1 MTEISAADCSG
12 SFHVEGIGE
21 RADMKFMIRYRQSI
35 FWLVPLMVLLIAAVA
50 QAEPMALPSLN
61 IGVGTSSKPND
72 VAVTIQI
79 FLLLTILSLAPG
91 LLIMTTSFTRIV
103 VVLSFLRTAMGTQQA
118 PSNQII
124 LALSMFLTF
133 FIMNPV
139 WNQINKEAYQPWKA
153 QQISQEQAMDRAVQP
168 IRKFM
173 LSQTR
178 EKDLA
183 LFVSLSKM
191 PRPKNANDIPTLT
204 IIPAFMI
211 SELRTAF
218 QIGFL
223 IYIPFIVVD
232 MVVASVLMSMGMMML
247 PPVMI
252 SLPFKIL
259 LFVLVDGWGLVI
271 SSLVKSFG

>member
-1 MTEISAADCSG
+1 MKMNSMTKKAC
-12 SFHVEGIGE
+12 F
-21 RADMKFMIRYRQSI
+21 
-35 FWLVPLMVLLIAAVA
+35 LVIPAVA
-50 QAEPMALPSLN
+50 VLVAAAALAAPLPFPSLN
-61 IGVGTSSKPND
+61 IGVGTASKPGD
-72 VAVTIQI
+72 VAMTIQI
-79 FLLLTILSLAPG
+79 FLLLTILSVAPG
-91 LLIMTTSFTRIV
+91 LLIMTTSFTRIS
-103 VVLSFLRTAMGTQQA
+103 VVLSFVRTAMGTQQA

-133 FIMNPV
+133 FIMSPV
-139 WNQINKEAYQPWKA
+139 WQQINTEAYQPWKA
-153 QQISQEQAMDRAVQP
+153 QQITQDQAMERAVKP
-168 IRKFM
+168 MRKFM

-178 EKDLA
+178 EKDLG
-183 LFVSLSKM
+183 LFVSLSKL
-191 PRPKNANDIPTLT
+191 PRPKNADDIPTLT

-271 SSLVKSFG
+271 GSLVKSFG

>member
-1 MTEISAADCSG
+1 MQAAVRNRRILSG
-12 SFHVEGIGE
+12 SLI
-21 RADMKFMIRYRQSI
+21 
-35 FWLVPLMVLLIAAVA
+35 LVVLLAAFA
-50 QAEPMALPSLN
+50 AYAEPLPLPSLN
-61 IGVGTSSKPND
+61 IGVGTATKPAD

-79 FLLLTILSLAPG
+79 FLLLTVMSLAPG

-124 LALSMFLTF
+124 LALAMFLTF
-133 FIMNPV
+133 FIMTPV
-139 WNQINKEAYQPWKA
+139 WQQINREAYQPWKA
-153 QQISQEQAMDRAVQP
+153 QQISQDTAIDRAVKP
-168 IRKFM
+168 VRKFM

-183 LFVSLSKM
+183 LFVSLSKL
-191 PRPKNANDIPTLT
+191 PRPKNADDIPTLT

-271 SSLVKSFG
+271 ESLVKSFG

>member
-1 MTEISAADCSG
+1 M
-12 SFHVEGIGE
+12 SFIL
-21 RADMKFMIRYRQSI
+21 RYRRLLFLLI
-35 FWLVPLMVLLIAAVA
+35 PLTVLLTAAIAA
-50 QAEPMALPSLN
+50 AEPVALPSLN
-61 IGVGTSSKPND
+61 IGVGASSKPND
-72 VAVTIQI
+72 VAVTVQI

-168 IRKFM
+168 VRKFM

-183 LFVSLSKM
+183 LFVSLSKL
-191 PRPKNANDIPTLT
+191 PRPKNADDIPTLT

>member
-1 MTEISAADCSG
+1 MNKLSLNKLILFAVILSG
-12 SFHVEGIGE
+12 ILLLP
-21 RADMKFMIRYRQSI
+21 M
-35 FWLVPLMVLLIAAVA
+35 LVM
-50 QAEPMALPSLN
+50 AEPMPLPTVN
-61 IGVGTSSKPND
+61 IGVGSSSKPGD
-72 VAVTIQI
+72 MAVTIQI
-79 FLLLTILSLAPG
+79 FLMLTVLSLAPG

-124 LALSMFLTF
+124 IALSMFLTF
-133 FIMNPV
+133 FIMSPV
-139 WNQINKEAYQPWKA
+139 WQQIHKEAYLPWKA
-153 QQISQEQAMDRAVQP
+153 QQLTQAAAIDKAVMP
-168 IRKFM
+168 LRKFM

-183 LFVSLSKM
+183 LFVNLSKL
-191 PRPKNANDIPTLT
+191 PRPKNADDIPTLT

-252 SLPFKIL
+252 SLPFKVL

-271 SSLVKSFG
+271 GSLVKSFG

>member
-1 MTEISAADCSG
+1 MIFSVAKRFRMT
-12 SFHVEGIGE
+12 
-21 RADMKFMIRYRQSI
+21 
-35 FWLVPLMVLLIAAVA
+35 LLLLIAVIVGTVA
-50 QAEPMALPSLN
+50 IAAAAPVPLPSLN
-61 IGVGTSSKPND
+61 IGVGTATKPAE
-72 VAVTIQI
+72 VATTIQI
-79 FLLLTILSLAPG
+79 FLLLTVLSLAPS

-103 VVLSFLRTAMGTQQA
+103 VVLSFLRTALGTQQA

-124 LALSMFLTF
+124 LALSLFLTF
-133 FIMNPV
+133 FIMTPV
-139 WNQINKEAYQPWKA
+139 WQQVNRDAYQPFKA
-153 QQISQEQAMDRAVQP
+153 GTLSQEQAFEKAVQP
-168 IRKFM
+168 VRKFM

-178 EKDLA
+178 EKDLG
-183 LFVSLSKM
+183 LFVSLSKQA
-191 PRPKNANDIPTLT
+191 RPKNADDIPTLT
-204 IIPAFMI
+204 IVPAFMI

>member
-1 MTEISAADCSG
+1 MTTRYLTK
-12 SFHVEGIGE
+12 
-21 RADMKFMIRYRQSI
+21 RALILAST
-35 FWLVPLMVLLIAAVA
+35 VLLLLAGAMA
-50 QAEPMALPSLN
+50 YAEPLPFPSLN
-61 IGVGTSSKPND
+61 IGVGTATKPND
-72 VAVTIQI
+72 VAVTVQI
-79 FLLLTILSLAPG
+79 FLLMTIMSLAPG
-91 LLIMTTSFTRIV
+91 LLIMTTSFTRIS

-124 LALSMFLTF
+124 LSLSMFLTF
-133 FIMNPV
+133 FVMTPV
-139 WNQINKEAYQPWKA
+139 WQQINKDAYQPWKA
-153 QQISQEQAMDRAVQP
+153 QQISQEQFMERAVKP
-168 IRKFM
+168 VRTFM

-183 LFVSLSKM
+183 LFVSLSKQQ
-191 PRPKNANDIPTLT
+191 RPKNAADIPTLT

-232 MVVASVLMSMGMMML
+232 MVVASILMSMGMMML

>member
-1 MTEISAADCSG
+1 MKINKTIVTVFVLISLFAAHLA
-12 SFHVEGIGE
+12 FVEPLVVPSVSIGLG
-21 RADMKFMIRYRQSI
+21 K
-35 FWLVPLMVLLIAAVA
+35 V
-50 QAEPMALPSLN
+50 
-61 IGVGTSSKPND
+61 SKPGD
-72 VAVTIQI
+72 ITVLMQI
-79 FLLLTILSLAPG
+79 FFLITILSLAPG
-91 LLIMTTSFTRIV
+91 LIIMTTSFTRIV
-103 VVLSFLRTAMGTQQA
+103 VVLSFLRNAMGTQQA

-124 LALSMFLTF
+124 IALSLFLTF
-133 FIMNPV
+133 YIMGPV
-139 WNQINKEAYQPWKA
+139 WQQINTQAIQPYKT
-153 QQISQEQAMDRAVQP
+153 QSISQEQAIERATAPV
-168 IRKFM
+168 RKFM

-183 LFVSLSKM
+183 LFLNLSKM
-191 PRPKNANDIPTLT
+191 PRPNNASEIPTLT

-223 IYIPFIVVD
+223 VYIPFLVVD

-259 LFVLVDGWGLVI
+259 LFILVDGWGLII

>member
-1 MTEISAADCSG
+1 MQTA
-12 SFHVEGIGE
+12 V
-21 RADMKFMIRYRQSI
+21 RYRWWVVFGI
-35 FWLVPLMVLLIAAVA
+35 LGLLMMGAAA
-50 QAEPMALPSLN
+50 AWAETMPLPSLN
-61 IGVGTSSKPND
+61 IGVGTSSKPGD

-79 FLLLTILSLAPG
+79 FILLTILSLAPG

-124 LALSMFLTF
+124 LALAMFLTF

-139 WNQINKEAYQPWKA
+139 WQQINHDAYQPWKA
-153 QQISQEQAMDRAVQP
+153 QKISQDQALDLAVRP
-168 IRKFM
+168 VRKFM

-178 EKDLA
+178 EKDLG
-183 LFVSLSKM
+183 LFVSLSKL
-191 PRPKNANDIPTLT
+191 PRPKNADEIPTLT

-259 LFVLVDGWGLVI
+259 LFVLVDGWELVI
-271 SSLVKSFG
+271 ESLVKSFG

>member
-1 MTEISAADCSG
+1 MRWNSRKLAMTAI
-12 SFHVEGIGE
+12 VIIG
-21 RADMKFMIRYRQSI
+21 A
-35 FWLVPLMVLLIAAVA
+35 LLCLALPVL
-50 QAEPMALPSLN
+50 AEPLAVPTVN
-61 IGVGTSSKPND
+61 IGVGKATKPGD
-72 VAVTIQI
+72 ISVVLQI
-79 FLLLTILSLAPG
+79 FFLMTVLSLAPG

-124 LALSMFLTF
+124 IGLALFLTF
-133 FIMNPV
+133 YIMSPV
-139 WNQINKEAYQPWKA
+139 WQQVNTQAIQPYKTNT
-153 QQISQEQAMDRAVQP
+153 ISQEEAVKRGVEP
-168 IRKFM
+168 VRKFM

-183 LFVSLSKM
+183 LFLSLSKM
-191 PRPKNANDIPTLT
+191 PRPRNVDDVPTLT

-223 IYIPFIVVD
+223 IYLPFIVVD
-232 MVVASVLMSMGMMML
+232 MVVSSVLMSMGMMML

-252 SLPFKIL
+252 SLPFKVL

-271 SSLVKSFG
+271 GSLVKSFG

>member
-1 MTEISAADCSG
+1 MKHFTGKHALMTILLLTA
-12 SFHVEGIGE
+12 GIVG
-21 RADMKFMIRYRQSI
+21 YT
-35 FWLVPLMVLLIAAVA
+35 AVA
-50 QAEPMALPSLN
+50 MAEPLPLPSLN
-61 IGVGTSSKPND
+61 IGVGTATKPAE
-72 VAVTIQI
+72 VATTIQI
-79 FLLLTILSLAPG
+79 FLLLTILSVAPS

-103 VVLSFLRTAMGTQQA
+103 VVLSFLRTALGTQQA

-124 LALSMFLTF
+124 LALSLFLTF
-133 FIMNPV
+133 FIMTPV
-139 WNQINKEAYQPWKA
+139 WQQINREAYQPYKVGTL
-153 QQISQEQAMDRAVQP
+153 SQEQAFEKAVQP
-168 IRKFM
+168 VRKFM

-178 EKDLA
+178 EKDLG
-183 LFVSLSKM
+183 LFVSLSKQE
-191 PRPKNANDIPTLT
+191 RPKNADDIPTLT
-204 IIPAFMI
+204 IVPAFMI

-259 LFVLVDGWGLVI
+259 LFVLVDGWGLVMG
-271 SSLVKSFG
+271 SLVKSFG